1 MRSERLA
8 TAGLLLLLLA
18 PPQPLRAGD
27 AVLVERVI
35 AVVDESP
42 ILLSEAEA
50 FAALRGLGREPA
62 LEALIE
68 ERLMY
73 REAVRLPEAGL
84 RPEDEDRALRALL
97 EGRPE
102 ALLSRFGEAAF
113 RRIARRQA
121 AILKYVDFRF
131 RPQLRVEDEAVRRA
145 LNERPGG
152 ATGEAALRAVRS
164 ELERRALDA
173 KIESW
178 VRELRAGAD
187 VRYVSGGEERR

>member
-8 TAGLLLLLLA
+8 LAGLVLLALA
-18 PPQPLRAGD
+18 PPSPGAD
-27 AVLVERVI
+27 AELVERVL

-42 ILLSEAEA
+42 ILLSETEA
-50 FAALRGLGREPA
+50 FAARRGLARAPA

-73 REAVRLPEAGL
+73 REAMRLPEAGL
-84 RPEDEDRALRALL
+84 RPEDEERALRGLL
-97 EGRPE
+97 AGTPE
-102 ALLSRFGEAAF
+102 TFLARFGEAAF

-145 LNERPGG
+145 LAERP
-152 ATGEAALRAVRS
+152 EAAADEAAEAAVRS
-164 ELERRALDA
+164 ELERRALDE
-173 KIESW
+173 KIEAW

-187 VRYVSGGEERR
+187 VRYVRAGAGRP

>member
-8 TAGLLLLLLA
+8 AAGLLLLLA
-18 PPQPLRAGD
+18 TAQPLRAGD
-27 AVLVERVI
+27 AVLVERVL
-35 AVVDESP
+35 AVVDDSP
-42 ILLSEAEA
+42 ILLSETEA
-50 FAALRGLGREPA
+50 FAALRGLAREPA
-62 LEALIE
+62 LEALVE

-73 REAVRLPEAGL
+73 REAIRLPEAGL
-84 RPEDEDRALRALL
+84 RPEDEERALRGLL
-97 EGRPE
+97 EGKPE
-102 ALLSRFGEAAF
+102 ALTSRFGEAAF

-145 LNERPGG
+145 LAARPGG
-152 ATGEAALRAVRS
+152 ATGEAALLAVRS
-164 ELERRALDA
+164 ELERRVLDE

-187 VRYVSGGEERR
+187 VRYVFGGEEIR